1 MTNVGIGLSLFSA
14 KYSPRTSSASLW
26 TFLGFIG
33 LVVILEIVLHVWF
46 TISAFMAPLEGR
58 ERARVGLY
66 IEILITVYT
75 DRHKLLPNNIP
86 VVFSRHQKVKKQDAG
101 YEETEMKEKG
111 EQENED
117 SNKRKSPSTVS
128 CDTIGFRYFDFFLLC
143 RMLLSDG
150 LQLPLSL
157 SCAWSSFPW

>member
-1 MTNVGIGLSLFSA
+1 MPVCKKLLVSMHHVTTIHMFAVTNVGIGLSLFSA

-75 DRHKLLPNNIP
+75 DRHKLLPTTFQWCFKAP
-86 VVFSRHQKVKKQDAG
+86 KVKKQDAG

-128 CDTIGFRYFDFFLLC
+128 CDTIGF
-143 RMLLSDG
+143 
-150 LQLPLSL
+150 PL
-157 SCAWSSFPW
+157 F